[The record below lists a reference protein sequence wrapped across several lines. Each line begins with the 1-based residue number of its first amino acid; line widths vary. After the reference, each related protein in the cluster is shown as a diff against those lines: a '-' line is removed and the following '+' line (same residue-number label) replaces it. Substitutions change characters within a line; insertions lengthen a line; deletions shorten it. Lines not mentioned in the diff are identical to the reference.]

1 MKTLILSA
9 IVSAAA
15 LAATQA
21 AAQDYELSVYTGW
34 QTAPHSRIS
43 GDYPGTGEDYDALIG
58 WDGKSFEMPPYWG
71 LRGTW
76 WRSDTFGVALE
87 FTHAKVY
94 VNEDDRDDAGF
105 ETLEFTDGINLLTVN
120 AMRRWPEQWGKIT
133 PFVGAGVG
141 VSVPHVEVATTGGSD
156 DTFEYQYTGPAVRLL
171 AGASYPINDRWS
183 VYGEYQFTYSWN
195 EADLDG
201 GGSLNT
207 DIKTNALNVGLS
219 LKF

>member
-1 MKTLILSA
+1 M
-9 IVSAAA
+9 
-15 LAATQA
+15 
-21 AAQDYELSVYTGW
+21 
-34 QTAPHSRIS
+34 
-43 GDYPGTGEDYDALIG
+43 
-58 WDGKSFEMPPYWG
+58 
-71 LRGTW
+71 
-76 WRSDTFGVALE
+76 
-87 FTHAKVY
+87 
-94 VNEDDRDDAGF
+94 
-105 ETLEFTDGINLLTVN
+105 
-120 AMRRWPEQWGKIT
+120 
-133 PFVGAGVG
+133 
-141 VSVPHVEVATTGGSD
+141 PHVEVATTGGSD